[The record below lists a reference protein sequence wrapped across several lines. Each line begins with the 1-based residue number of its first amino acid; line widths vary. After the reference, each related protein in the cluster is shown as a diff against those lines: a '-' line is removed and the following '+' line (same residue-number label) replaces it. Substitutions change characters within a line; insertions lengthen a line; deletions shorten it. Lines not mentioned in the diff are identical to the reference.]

1 MGSLRSLLL
10 NVQALCMALT
20 VKRVLNVL
28 KKILCY
34 GISWASQQ
42 PRVVGLPISI
52 SIEPTSICQLR
63 CPECP
68 TGMGVLKRS
77 RGSIEL
83 QHFKKVVDELSP
95 YLIYLNLYVQ
105 GEPFM
110 HPQFDVLVRYAR
122 SKSIYTS
129 TSTNGH
135 FINAV
140 MAHKIV
146 EAGLTRLI
154 FSLDGITQQS
164 YTKYRRGGDVE
175 VVKQAIRD
183 VVAAKKHHRKRFP
196 LVIIQFLVFKH
207 NEHEMDDL
215 VLLANNLGVDKVE
228 FKSAQFNDFGFG
240 EVEEPENATYA
251 RYSNRML
258 KHPMRNRCWRM
269 WQAPVVT
276 WDGAVCPCCYDKDAE
291 WSFGNAFQIPIAKLL
306 HSPSYKEF
314 ASKVFVDKQQLNMCH
329 NCPEG
334 RGWF

>member
-1 MGSLRSLLL
+1 MQGLADGYFVLPYTIQNYLADEIATPRMTGNEKEFVEAEKTIAAKFEKLLAVKGQRS
-10 NVQALCMALT
+10 VDSFHVIT
-20 VKRVLNVL
+20 S
-28 KKILCY
+28 Y
-34 GISWASQQ
+34 
-42 PRVVGLPISI
+42 SI
-52 SIEPTSICQLR
+52 HYTKLYD
-63 CPECP
+63 
-68 TGMGVLKRS
+68 
-77 RGSIEL
+77 IEL

-183 VVAAKKHHRKRFP
+183 VVAAKKHHRKHFP